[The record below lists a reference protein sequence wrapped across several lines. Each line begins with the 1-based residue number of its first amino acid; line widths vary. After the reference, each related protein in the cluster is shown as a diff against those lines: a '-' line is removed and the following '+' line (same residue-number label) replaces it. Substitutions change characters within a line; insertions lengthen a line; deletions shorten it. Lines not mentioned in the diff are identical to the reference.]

1 MPTPQNG
8 QTHSNN
14 LSTFAVSVWSNVF
27 LFVKVCIFWKC
38 MQYTIHWDKT
48 HMLKKFPLYKI
59 NDTKM
64 PSFFFWKLQL
74 ISFTFNLWSLYELK
88 YKVLV
93 YKTVCKIFHF
103 RFRIFC
109 IKVYIFV
116 QQNAWILWLWN
127 IIIPFKIKITEKLH
141 TVFPKDLI
149 FKLQQEFLKNNDILV
164 SWSSPK
170 PTWWQVF

>member
-1 MPTPQNG
+1 MCTLPWRFGYDSSTYLLPPKKILCFRPCLNSTIMGYLLFLTLEVPTPQNG

-48 HMLKKFPLYKI
+48 HMLKKFPSYKI
-59 NDTKM
+59 NGTKM
-64 PSFFFWKLQL
+64 PSFFFCKLQL

-93 YKTVCKIFHF
+93 
-103 RFRIFC
+103 
-109 IKVYIFV
+109 
-116 QQNAWILWLWN
+116 
-127 IIIPFKIKITEKLH
+127 
-141 TVFPKDLI
+141 
-149 FKLQQEFLKNNDILV
+149 
-164 SWSSPK
+164 
-170 PTWWQVF
+170 